1 MKACCYYL
9 WNFSKMRPTD
19 NLNIVELKPLITPRQ
34 LRQRLSLSDKHAKVV
49 LDARDDIKSIIT
61 HRDKRML
68 VIAGPCSIH
77 DEAASIDYAQRLAAI
92 QKKVSDKVLIL
103 MRAYFEKPRT
113 TIGWKGMLYDPDLNG
128 SYNMEK
134 GLEKA
139 RSIMLK
145 IISLGVPV
153 ATEVLE
159 PIVPQY
165 LTDLISWV
173 AIGARTTESQVHRQ
187 MASGLSMPIG
197 FKNATDGSLDVAA
210 AAIKTAR
217 NPHYFFGIDIDGRVA
232 IAETRG
238 NAYTHFVLRGGA
250 KPNYESEYIAFAE
263 ALLKKARIGTGIV
276 VDCSHGNSY
285 KDYKK
290 QRNVVED
297 IISQKRD
304 GNKSIVGLM
313 LESFIEPGG
322 QDMAIDNLKYGV
334 SVTDECIGWDE
345 TEELINRIANI

>member
-1 MKACCYYL
+1 
-9 WNFSKMRPTD
+9 MRPTD

-34 LRQRLSLSDKHAKVV
+34 LRDKLPLSNEQAKVV

-61 HRDKRML
+61 HRDDRII

-77 DEAASIDYAQRLAAI
+77 DEVATLDYASRLSKL
-92 QKKVSDKVLIL
+92 QDQVSDKVLIV

-134 GLEKA
+134 GLSQA

-145 IISLGVPV
+145 IIDMGLPV

-165 LTDLISWV
+165 ITDLISWV
-173 AIGARTTESQVHRQ
+173 AIGARTTESQIHRQ
-187 MASGLSMPIG
+187 MVSGLSMPIG
-197 FKNATDGSLDVAA
+197 FKNATDGSLDVAVQ
-210 AAIKTAR
+210 AIKTAR

-232 IAETRG
+232 VAETRG

-250 KPNYESEYIAFAE
+250 NSPNYESEYMAFSE
-263 ALLKKARIGTGIV
+263 ALLKKAGIGTGIV
-276 VDCSHGNSY
+276 VDCSHGNSL
-285 KDYKK
+285 KDYRK
-290 QRNVVED
+290 QRNVVES
-297 IISQKRD
+297 IVSQKRE
-304 GNKSIVGLM
+304 GNKSIVGVM
-313 LESFIEPGG
+313 LESFIEGG
-322 QDMAIDNLKYGV
+322 SQNIDSENLKYGV
-334 SVTDECIGWDE
+334 SITDACMGWDE
-345 TEELINRIANI
+345 TELLIKQLANI

>member
-1 MKACCYYL
+1 
-9 WNFSKMRPTD
+9 MRPTD
-19 NLNIVELKPLITPRQ
+19 NLNIVELKPLVTPRQ
-34 LRQRLSLSDKHAKVV
+34 LRMRIALDDKKAKVV
-49 LDARDDIKSIIT
+49 LDARDAIKSIIT

-68 VIAGPCSIH
+68 VITGPCSIH
-77 DEAASIDYAQRLAAI
+77 DEAATVDYAQRLAKL
-92 QKKVSDKVLIL
+92 QKQTADNVLIL

-113 TIGWKGMLYDPDLNG
+113 TVGWKGMLYDPDLNG

-134 GLEKA
+134 GLEQA

-145 IISLGVPV
+145 IIDMGVPV

-165 LTDLISWV
+165 ITDLISWV

-197 FKNATDGSLDVAA
+197 FKNATDGSLDVAVQ
-210 AAIKTAR
+210 AIKTAR

-238 NAYTHFVLRGGA
+238 NAYTHFVLRGGTNN
-250 KPNYESEYIAFAE
+250 PNYESEYIAFAE

-276 VDCSHGNSY
+276 VDCSHGNSL

-290 QRNVVED
+290 QRNVVES
-297 IISQKRD
+297 IISQKRE
-304 GNKSIVGLM
+304 GNKSIVGIM
-313 LESFIEPGG
+313 LESFIEPGS
-322 QDMAIDNLKYGV
+322 QDIGAERLKYGL
-334 SVTDECIGWDE
+334 SITDECIGWEE
-345 TEELINRIANI
+345 TSELINKLAKIGN